1 MKCQQCN
8 VNRATVN
15 MAMQINNERLNIH
28 LCSTCFNEIKNQM
41 GQSGNFSGDLSSHPF
56 FQGQMNGQ
64 GENQANQGSYTRTQE
79 RDDKKKDNGFIDE
92 LGIILN
98 DCFKSVDIDQIIVR
112 TYEFTI
118 INTVY

>member
-1 MKCQQCN
+1 PNSLTKSSPYTTLYLSLIKINQPWSRNLIMKCQQCN

-15 MAMQINNERLNIH
+15 MAMQINNERFNIH

-79 RDDKKKDNGFIDE
+79 RDAKKKDNG
-92 LGIILN
+92 
-98 DCFKSVDIDQIIVR
+98 
-112 TYEFTI
+112 
-118 INTVY
+118 

>member
-41 GQSGNFSGDLSSHPF
+41 AQSKNFSGDLSSHPF

-64 GENQANQGSYTRTQE
+64 DENQANQGSYTRTQE
-79 RDDKKKDNGFIDE
+79 RDAKKKDNGLIDE
-92 LGIILN
+92 LGTNLT
-98 DCFKSVDIDQIIVR
+98 DRAKSGQIDPVKIGRASCRERV
-112 TYEFTI
+112 
-118 INTVY
+118 

>member
-79 RDDKKKDNGFIDE
+79 RDAKKKDNGLIEDRKSTR
-92 LGIILN
+92 LN
-98 DCFKSVDIDQIIVR
+98 SSHVAISYAVFCLKKKSK
-112 TYEFTI
+112 
-118 INTVY
+118 